1 MDLGDSIDRNL
12 LRILEENARL
22 SASELARRVG
32 LARSTVQ
39 ERISR
44 LERAGIILGYKAII
58 KKADEQSVLAYLFI
72 KLNQRQSKKIIA
84 DLQQFPEINSAHV
97 ASGDCN
103 ILCRVVVPLLEDL
116 DALISDISDL
126 DGVESISSSIVLS
139 TKIDR

>member
-1 MDLGDSIDRNL
+1 MDLGDRIDRNL

-44 LERAGIILGYKAII
+44 LERTGVILGYKAII

-72 KLNQRQSKKIIA
+72 KLNHRQSKKVIA
-84 DLQQFPEINSAHV
+84 NLQQFLEINSAYV

-103 ILCRVVVPLLEDL
+103 ILCRVVVPFLEDL
-116 DALISDISDL
+116 DALISDISGL
-126 DGVESISSSIVLS
+126 DGVDSISSSVVLS